1 MTAPEVDAVAPRGMT
16 LPKIAWVIG
25 GTLFAAASIAI
36 HYQVKVAMHEHS
48 GAVQELGRVKVGQPA
63 PDFTLSDVDG
73 KPIKMSSFGGRKAVL
88 LDFWATWCGPCRMA
102 LPDLQALS
110 DKYKERGLEVL
121 AIDQGESADQV
132 GYFLKRRDYLLQF
145 LLDPNGAVGDS
156 YGVRGIPTSVL
167 VDKDGFVQ
175 AIFVGA
181 APERELERQ
190 VELVTAN

>member
-1 MTAPEVDAVAPRGMT
+1 MSVVEGGAVVQRGKK
-16 LPKIAWVIG
+16 LSKFAWIVG

-36 HYQVKVAMHEHS
+36 HYQVKVVMHERS
-48 GAVQELGRVKVGQPA
+48 GAVQELRRVKVGQPA

-73 KPIKMSSFGGRKAVL
+73 KPVKLSSFGGRKAVL
-88 LDFWATWCGPCRMA
+88 LDFWATWCAPCRMA
-102 LPDLQALS
+102 LPDLQTLS
-110 DKYKERGLEVL
+110 DKYKDRGLEVL

-132 GYFLKRRDYLLQF
+132 RYFLKRREYLLQF
-145 LLDPNGAVGDS
+145 LLDPSSTVGDS

-175 AIFVGA
+175 AIFVGI